1 MTTANYFAIHPG
13 APLPELSSPAEV
25 TVLSDF
31 APVELP
37 WFWVV
42 IDRCYHTQSVHDA
55 RLVFNANFPQHAIA
69 LSHLLSDDLENGLLS
84 VDKPWVVPSLMELDD
99 LPQFPR
105 NALPRKV
112 PTTRRHSL

>member
-1 MTTANYFAIHPG
+1 MTTADYFAIHPG

-69 LSHLLSDDLENGLLS
+69 LSHLLADDLENIKQRI
-84 VDKPWVVPSLMELDD
+84 VEHNDKMAEKTK
-99 LPQFPR
+99 
-105 NALPRKV
+105 AIM
-112 PTTRRHSL
+112 T